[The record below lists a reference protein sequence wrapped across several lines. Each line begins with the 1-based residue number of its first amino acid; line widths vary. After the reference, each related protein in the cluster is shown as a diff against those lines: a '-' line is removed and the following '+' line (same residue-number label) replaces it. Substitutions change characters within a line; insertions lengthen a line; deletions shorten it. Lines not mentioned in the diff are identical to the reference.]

1 MMHLLVIAVFVVC
14 NLRDALDVEAPGGLS
29 APVAAA
35 VSLAPMVA
43 LVGFVAVW
51 VWGCRRRLDAAR
63 HVREAR
69 RAERVVAWS
78 RPAAVALHAWNVL
91 AVGWL
96 DAVRA
101 GVGDLLLVD
110 ELLAALPPL
119 AVFVAGWWA
128 IYPVE
133 RRLREAMLM
142 RRFDEG
148 LHVPTLPTRRAFVLQ
163 ATRHHVLF
171 AAVPV
176 ALILGWAEA
185 VLWLAES
192 AVLADAGVR
201 AATPGLPT
209 APGWAIALPA
219 WAVRPELV
227 APVQGVL
234 QLAGVVVVI
243 ALLPLALR
251 WLWDTVPLGAGE
263 LRDRLERVL
272 RSNGVRVRGLL
283 VWRTDGTLLNG
294 AVVGFLGP
302 ARYVLLTDALLES
315 LPTDEVEAVMAHE
328 VGHVWHRHA
337 PWLAV
342 AFLGCATVAG
352 AGASAMG
359 RVLGMDPVNGWPAI
373 GVVMVSLAF
382 GLAVFGYVS
391 RRFEW
396 QADAFAA
403 RYLSES
409 VHPPPP
415 EAAGTVSHEAA
426 CAMASALGRV
436 AMLNGSEPE
445 RFSWR
450 HGSIGLR
457 RRRLRALVG
466 APLDRMWI
474 DAVAR
479 RVKLSSAIVGAAA
492 LGLVMVEVWL
502 AS

>member
-1 MMHLLVIAVFVVC
+1 MMHLLVIAVFIVG
-14 NLRDALDVEAPGGLS
+14 NLRDALGVDAPGGLS
-29 APVAAA
+29 APWAAIA
-35 VSLAPMVA
+35 SLAPMAA
-43 LVGFVAVW
+43 LAGFVAVW
-51 VWGCRRRLDAAR
+51 AWACRRRLDATR

-78 RPAAVALHAWNVL
+78 RPAAVGLHAWNVL

-110 ELLAALPPL
+110 ELLAAAPPL

-148 LHVPTLPTRRAFVLQ
+148 LHVPTLPTRRAFVVQ
-163 ATRHHVLF
+163 AVRHHVLF

-176 ALILGWAEA
+176 ALILGWAE
-185 VLWLAES
+185 VGLWLAES
-192 AVLADAGVR
+192 AVLADEGVR
-201 AATPGLPT
+201 ASSPGLPE
-209 APGWAIALPA
+209 APGWASALPA
-219 WAVRPELV
+219 WAVRPEFV
-227 APVQGVL
+227 APAQGVL
-234 QLAGVVVVI
+234 QLGGVVVVI

-251 WLWDTVPLGAGE
+251 WLWDTVPLGPGE

-272 RSNGVRVRGLL
+272 RANGVRVRGLL
-283 VWRTDGTLLNG
+283 VWRTDGTMLNG

-315 LPTDEVEAVMAHE
+315 LPAEEVEAVMAHE
-328 VGHVWHRHA
+328 VGHVRHRHA
-337 PWLAV
+337 PWLAA
-342 AFLGCATVAG
+342 AFLGSATVAG
-352 AGASAMG
+352 AGASAAG
-359 RVLGMDPVNGWPAI
+359 RVLGVDAANGWPAI
-373 GVVMVSLAF
+373 GVVMVSLAV
-382 GLAVFGYVS
+382 GLAVFGFVS

-403 RYLSES
+403 RSLSES
-409 VHPPPP
+409 THPSPDAPGTISHD
-415 EAAGTVSHEAA
+415 AAR
-426 CAMASALGRV
+426 AMASALGRV

-466 APLDRMWI
+466 ARIDRLSI

-479 RVKLSSAIVGAAA
+479 RVKLASAIVGAAA
-492 LGLVMVEVWL
+492 VGLLVVEVWL

>member
-1 MMHLLVIAVFVVC
+1 MMHLLVIAVFIVG
-14 NLRDALDVEAPGGLS
+14 NLRDALEVDAPGGLS
-29 APVAAA
+29 PPAAA
-35 VSLAPMVA
+35 VASLAPMVA
-43 LVGFVAVW
+43 LAAFVW
-51 VWGCRRRLDAAR
+51 VWAWVCRRRLDATR

-78 RPAAVALHAWNVL
+78 RPAAVGLHAWNVL
-91 AVGWL
+91 ALGWV

-110 ELLAALPPL
+110 EVLAAAPPL

-142 RRFDEG
+142 RRLDEG
-148 LHVPTLPTRRAFVLQ
+148 LHVPMLPTRRAFVTQ
-163 ATRHHVLF
+163 AVRHHVLF

-185 VLWLAES
+185 ALWVAES
-192 AVLADAGVR
+192 VVLADEGVR
-201 AATPGLPT
+201 AASPGLPE
-209 APGWAIALPA
+209 APRWASALPA
-219 WAVRPELV
+219 WAVRPEFV
-227 APVQGVL
+227 APAQGVL

-251 WLWDTVPLGAGE
+251 WLWDTVPLGPGE
-263 LRDRLERVL
+263 LRERLEAVL
-272 RSNGVRVRGLL
+272 RANGVRVRGLL
-283 VWRTDGTLLNG
+283 VWRTDGTMLNG
-294 AVVGFLGP
+294 AVVGFFSP

-315 LPTDEVEAVMAHE
+315 LPADEIEAVMAHE
-328 VGHVWHRHA
+328 VGHVRHRHER
-337 PWLAV
+337 WLAA
-342 AFLGCATVAG
+342 AFLGSATLAG
-352 AGASAMG
+352 AGASALG
-359 RVLGMDPVNGWPAI
+359 RALGVDPANGWPAI
-373 GVVMVSLAF
+373 GVVMVSLTV
-382 GLAVFGYVS
+382 GLGVFGFVS

-403 RYLSES
+403 GSLSRS
-409 VHPPPP
+409 THPPRDAP
-415 EAAGTVSHEAA
+415 GTVSHDAA
-426 CAMASALGRV
+426 RAMASALGRV
-436 AMLNGSEPE
+436 AALNGTEPE

-457 RRRLRALVG
+457 RRRLHALVG
-466 APLDRMWI
+466 ARIDRMGI

-479 RVKLSSAIVGAAA
+479 RLKVASVVACAAS
-492 LGLVMVEVWL
+492 LGLLVLEAWH